1 VNGNFARV
9 DEYDMID
16 YGFKELNTN
25 PDWLLLLS
33 AYQEAGLSSR
43 EEAEFDGWTPR
54 INSLIGIGDAEL
66 CRVHGKLISLGYL
79 KFELGNRL
87 DGIKYQLS
95 TEAVQALRCSD
106 EVDEIE
112 SDSEFGFDEQLP
124 AA

>member
-1 VNGNFARV
+1 
-9 DEYDMID
+9 MID

-25 PDWLLLLS
+25 PAWLLLLS
-33 AYQEAGLSSR
+33 AYQDAESSSR

-54 INSLIGIGDAEL
+54 INNLIGIDQAEL
-66 CRVHGKLISLGYL
+66 CRMHGKLISLGYL

-95 TEAVQALRCSD
+95 TEAVQALRSSD
-106 EVDEIE
+106 EPDDIE
-112 SDSEFGFDEQLP
+112 SDSEFDFEEQLP

>member
-1 VNGNFARV
+1 
-9 DEYDMID
+9 MID

-25 PDWLLLLS
+25 PSWLRLLS
-33 AYQEAGLSSR
+33 AYQAADQTSR
-43 EEAEFDGWTPR
+43 GDKEEEFDGWTPR
-54 INSLIGIGDAEL
+54 INDLVGLDEAEL

-95 TEAVQALRCSD
+95 SEAVRALGSSEQADFDAELDTED
-106 EVDEIE
+106 EFQYEDH
-112 SDSEFGFDEQLP
+112 LP